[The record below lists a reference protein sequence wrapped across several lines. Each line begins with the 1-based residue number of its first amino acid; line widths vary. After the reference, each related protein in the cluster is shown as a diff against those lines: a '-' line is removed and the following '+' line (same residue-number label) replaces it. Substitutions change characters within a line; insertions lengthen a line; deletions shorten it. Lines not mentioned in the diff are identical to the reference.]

1 MVPNKFKFGHIF
13 MNYEH
18 SRYMNI
24 PVCRLMCIGIGVLV
38 LYLLL
43 TYLPSMLNTC
53 SMNSTIITLCIVC
66 NYDKSLNTLQR

>member
-1 MVPNKFKFGHIF
+1 
-13 MNYEH
+13 
-18 SRYMNI
+18 MNI